1 MRVCEHGGLMLLLL
15 IWNRLAPKKPQGNER
30 KGCLPEQQIEQP
42 IIYYISAPTIPKRV
56 TNGSNSETKVI

>member
-1 MRVCEHGGLMLLLL
+1 MEQVG
-15 IWNRLAPKKPQGNER
+15 PQKPQGNER

-56 TNGSNSETKVI
+56 KNGSNSETKVI